1 MEQVPLN
8 MVPRPQETVMLNT
21 RAKDMLLRMIVSG
34 HPVRIK
40 HLAEEFHVSTRTIKY
55 DIESI
60 RLWLNEQHLC
70 LQSHT
75 KRGFGSNAVKKRKT
89 NCVSCW
95 TVEKD
100 LPFFLVR
107 KKEIPKF
114 CSSF

>member
-1 MEQVPLN
+1 
-8 MVPRPQETVMLNT
+8 MLNT

-75 KRGFGSNAVKKRKT
+75 KRGIWIECSEEKKNKLRELLD
-89 NCVSCW
+89 SG
-95 TVEKD
+95 ERSAI
-100 LPFFLVR
+100 FLVR

>member
-75 KRGFGSNAVKKRKT
+75 KRGIWIECSEEKKNKLRELLD
-89 NCVSCW
+89 SG
-95 TVEKD
+95 ERSAI
-100 LPFFLVR
+100 FLVR